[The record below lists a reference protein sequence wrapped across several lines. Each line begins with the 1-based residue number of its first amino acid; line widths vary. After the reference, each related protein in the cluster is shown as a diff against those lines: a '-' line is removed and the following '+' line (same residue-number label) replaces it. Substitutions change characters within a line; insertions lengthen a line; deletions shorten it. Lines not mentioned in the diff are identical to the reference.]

1 MYDVS
6 YTNMIY
12 IHVTPWEI
20 AMKRLTISMSDELF
34 EKLDRIENKSLFIRK
49 LVERE
54 LEILEDRPDT
64 SNNPWVRDFTILK
77 ETVEELSL
85 KLNIIEKHLAG
96 KISIDPDSESASDI
110 LAPGSLISYKDR
122 ALAHITADAEEPIII
137 PLDED
142 TSVVAETAIPDTPA
156 DVPGFLE
163 REIQLQSSETI
174 SEQAFIEAG
183 IQEEHSQFAHTFAEP
198 QIEEMEPEELTESIL
213 KVPQQEINKHAQS
226 TAPAPEVPL
235 IIPELRQAAMPASE
249 ASITPDIKSEVT
261 QANNPFPTML
271 ELPQQITPASEP
283 TPVMPEFNRQV
294 IPAKEPAPMVPA
306 FDQNVIPISE
316 QKTTMPIFDQ
326 NAIPVNDPTPIIPD
340 FNQHVIP
347 VSEHKPTMPIF
358 NQNATPVSEPASA
371 IPAFNQ
377 QVTPVSEPKLT
388 MPIFD
393 QNVIPVS
400 EPAPLMPVFEQQA
413 EPISEPS
420 VTIKEFNSQAMAEQ
434 ETKMMMMP
442 EFKILGDA
450 GQMAPAM
457 PVFGAQNQTENPDDL
472 KQPIFK
478 LHEIPEPLKTEKMP
492 PFIAPSIP
500 DTQETAHL
508 PPFMEPQ
515 SAPMPQLQPMQP
527 AQSNSKPGK
536 LEGNI
541 LMYMPRG
548 AKVKK
553 EIIKSLIS
561 KQFSEGEIEAKIN
574 ELVSAGVLRI
584 NEDSEDKYLMRP

>member
-1 MYDVS
+1 
-6 YTNMIY
+6 
-12 IHVTPWEI
+12 
-20 AMKRLTISMSDELF
+20 MSDELF

-64 SNNPWVRDFTILK
+64 SNNPWVQDFTILK
-77 ETVEELSL
+77 ETVEDLSL
-85 KLNIIEKHLAG
+85 KLNTIEKHLAG
-96 KISIDPDSESASDI
+96 KISMDSDSESASDI

-122 ALAHITADAEEPIII
+122 ALAHTTTDAEEPIII
-137 PLDED
+137 PLDKD
-142 TSVVAETAIPDTPA
+142 NSVVPDTAIQDTPA
-156 DVPGFLE
+156 AVPGFLE

-213 KVPQQEINKHAQS
+213 KVPQPERDKHAYS

-235 IIPELRQAAMPASE
+235 IIPELRQ
-249 ASITPDIKSEVT
+249 
-261 QANNPFPTML
+261 
-271 ELPQQITPASEP
+271 QITPASES
-283 TPVMPEFNRQV
+283 TSVMPEFNRQV
-294 IPAKEPAPMVPA
+294 IPAKEPGPIMPA
-306 FDQNVIPISE
+306 FNQNVIPISE
-316 QKTTMPIFDQ
+316 QKTTMPVFDQ
-326 NAIPVNDPTPIIPD
+326 NVIPVNDPTPVIPAFD
-340 FNQHVIP
+340 QHVTP

-358 NQNATPVSEPASA
+358 DQNVTPVSEPASV

-393 QNVIPVS
+393 RNATPAS
-400 EPAPLMPVFEQQA
+400 EPAPIMPVFEQQA
-413 EPISEPS
+413 EPINEPS
-420 VTIKEFNSQAMAEQ
+420 FIMQEFKSQAMAEQ
-434 ETKMMMMP
+434 ETKMMMP
-442 EFKILGDA
+442 EFKMPGHA

-457 PVFGAQNQTENPDDL
+457 PVFGAQNQTENPEDL

-561 KQFSEGEIEAKIN
+561 KQFSEGEIEAKIS

-584 NEDSEDKYLMRP
+584 NEDSEDKYLIRP

>member
-1 MYDVS
+1 
-6 YTNMIY
+6 
-12 IHVTPWEI
+12 
-20 AMKRLTISMSDELF
+20 MSDELF

-64 SNNPWVRDFTILK
+64 SNNPWVQDFTILK
-77 ETVEELSL
+77 DTVEDLSL

-122 ALAHITADAEEPIII
+122 TLAHITADADEPIII
-137 PLDED
+137 PLDKD
-142 TSVVAETAIPDTPA
+142 NSVVSDTTIQGTPA
-156 DVPGFLE
+156 DVAGFQE
-163 REIQLQSSETI
+163 REIQLQSSEII

-183 IQEEHSQFAHTFAEP
+183 IHDVGQKPPVELAFAQPAIQEEHSQFGHTFAEP

-213 KVPQQEINKHAQS
+213 KVPQQKRDKHAYS

-235 IIPELRQAAMPASE
+235 IIPEPRQAAMPASE
-249 ASITPDIKSEVT
+249 ASIIPDIKSEVT
-261 QANNPFPTML
+261 RANDPFPTML
-271 ELPQQITPASEP
+271 ELTQQVTPASEP
-283 TPVMPEFNRQV
+283 TPVMPEFNQQV
-294 IPAKEPAPMVPA
+294 IPAKEPGPIMPA
-306 FDQNVIPISE
+306 FNQNVIPISE
-316 QKTTMPIFDQ
+316 QKTTMPVFDQ
-326 NAIPVNDPTPIIPD
+326 NVIPVNDPTPVIPA
-340 FNQHVIP
+340 FNQHVTP
-347 VSEHKPTMPIF
+347 VSQHKPTMPIF
-358 NQNATPVSEPASA
+358 DQNTTPVSEPASA
-371 IPAFNQ
+371 IPDFNQ
-377 QVTPVSEPKLT
+377 QVTPVSEPKQT

-393 QNVIPVS
+393 QNATPVS
-400 EPAPLMPVFEQQA
+400 EPAPPMPVFEQQA

-420 VTIKEFNSQAMAEQ
+420 FIMQEFKSQAMAEQ
-434 ETKMMMMP
+434 ETKMVMP
-442 EFKILGDA
+442 EFKMPDDA
-450 GQMAPAM
+450 EQMTTAI
-457 PVFGAQNQTENPDDL
+457 PVFGDQNQTENPDDL

-500 DTQETAHL
+500 DTQETAHP
-508 PPFMEPQ
+508 PPFIEPQ
-515 SAPMPQLQPMQP
+515 SAPMPQLQPTQP

-561 KQFSEGEIEAKIN
+561 KQFSEGEIEAKIS

-584 NEDSEDKYLMRP
+584 NEDSEDKYLIRS